1 MFRLA
6 TGLNTEHL
14 ISIRIIQLAA
24 SADGGW
30 RLEFFNLNIDVN
42 VYTVSGE
49 DIPFSLWEGSAFS
62 EFMNLLTHY
71 YKHAF

>member
-30 RLEFFNLNIDVN
+30 RLEFFNLNIDVH
-42 VYTVSGE
+42 VFTVSGRRHT
-49 DIPFSLWEGSAFS
+49 LLLVGSAFS

>member
-30 RLEFFNLNIDVN
+30 RLEFFNLRIDDLLHAESNYKRQKN
-42 VYTVSGE
+42 V
-49 DIPFSLWEGSAFS
+49 LRHR
-62 EFMNLLTHY
+62 NLN
-71 YKHAF
+71 

>member
-30 RLEFFNLNIDVN
+30 RLEFFNLNIDVH

-49 DIPFSLWEGSAFS
+49 DIPFSL
-62 EFMNLLTHY
+62 
-71 YKHAF
+71 